1 MDKLELPLTD
11 FTPIKKPENPK
22 EEKELEKTE
31 YLDELYSEEWLN
43 KYFNSKQRDKSS
55 ERRALQNQGK
65 AQGDWMGFY
74 LHTAGNADF

>member
-22 EEKELEKTE
+22 EGKELEKTE

-55 ERRALQNQGK
+55 
-65 AQGDWMGFY
+65 
-74 LHTAGNADF
+74 